1 MKKILMISLF
11 FVFAL
16 IQCSSNDTKEKI
28 NKVGNVTGQAV
39 GELVSGISSGVK
51 KAFDVKIDLP
61 ERLADKGVRFGKT
74 TVTSDSSGNDN
85 LLIIYIIFNNDFKSE
100 LTVKAFD
107 SKGLEMGRARII
119 VEGKKDEAKYFD
131 FHFDKRTKID
141 FDSKLTIE

>member
-1 MKKILMISLF
+1 MISLF

-16 IQCSSNDTKEKI
+16 IQCNSNDTKEKI

-61 ERLADKGVRFGKT
+61 KTLADKGIRFGKT
-74 TVTSDSSGNDN
+74 IVTSDSSGSDN

-100 LTVKAFD
+100 LTAKAFD
-107 SKGLEMGRARII
+107 NKGLEMGRVRVT
-119 VEGKKDEAKYFD
+119 VECKKDEAKYFE

>member
-1 MKKILMISLF
+1 MISLF
-11 FVFAL
+11 FVIAL

-61 ERLADKGVRFGKT
+61 KSLTDKGIRLGKT
-74 TVTSDSSGNDN
+74 SVSSDSTGNDN
-85 LLIIYIIFNNDFKSE
+85 LLTVYIIFNNDFKGE
-100 LTVKAFD
+100 LTAKAFD
-107 SKGLEMGRARII
+107 NKGLEMGRVKLNI
-119 VEGKKDEAKYFD
+119 EGKKDEAKYFD